1 MSSSRLTH
9 IIITVALLLL
19 PFCTKAQNE
28 EFHMPL
34 QDTAHLKANEVL
46 THADSVTLATDSVVM
61 TKKKK
66 RDWDTWKPNPKRA
79 LWLGLV
85 LPGAGQIY
93 NRKFW
98 KLPIIYGGI
107 VGCAYA
113 LSWNNQMY
121 HDYSQAYM
129 DITDNDPTTESY
141 NQFMHLGA
149 KITKD
154 NISRYQTLFK
164 NRKDRYRRW
173 RDMSFFVL
181 VGVYALSVIDAYV
194 DASLSEFDISKDLSL
209 RVEPAVVNTNNHR
222 NPLQSGGIGVH
233 CSLNF

>member
-9 IIITVALLLL
+9 IIITVALLIL

-28 EFHMPL
+28 ELHMPL

-66 RDWDTWKPNPKRA
+66 RDWDTWN
-79 LWLGLV
+79 
-85 LPGAGQIY
+85 
-93 NRKFW
+93 
-98 KLPIIYGGI
+98 
-107 VGCAYA
+107 
-113 LSWNNQMY
+113 
-121 HDYSQAYM
+121 
-129 DITDNDPTTESY
+129 NDPTTESY

>member
-1 MSSSRLTH
+1 
-9 IIITVALLLL
+9 
-19 PFCTKAQNE
+19 
-28 EFHMPL
+28 
-34 QDTAHLKANEVL
+34 VL

-66 RDWDTWKPNPKRA
+66 RDWATWKPNPKRA

>member
-9 IIITVALLLL
+9 IIITVALLIL

-28 EFHMPL
+28 ELPMPL
-34 QDTAHLKANEVL
+34 QDTVHLKANEVL

-66 RDWDTWKPNPKRA
+66 RDWATWKPNPKRA

>member
-1 MSSSRLTH
+1 
-9 IIITVALLLL
+9 
-19 PFCTKAQNE
+19 
-28 EFHMPL
+28 
-34 QDTAHLKANEVL
+34 
-46 THADSVTLATDSVVM
+46 M